1 MSKRNVRA
9 RSGKQLYLNSV
20 FNRGMLYTASEIPEG
35 YSKIINNLD
44 VTPSGD
50 AISPRAPFMKT
61 NHGIEGLSP
70 YTYPIR
76 FQSSPDK
83 QYYINFSNIV
93 TEEDYANDVLKPD
106 YSQLLVK
113 PSVNIY
119 SRNSNALNSGYSL
132 DENNNDG
139 YDPEYELPILRIN
152 REVDRDKVVIEYGSD
167 EFYEVPSITTTGP
180 QSYQVLNSFTVK
192 DADTITINSSEDNKI
207 SYRLA
212 NINAPESGYKW
223 YDYGKKLL
231 TSLLTQLKNIIPNQY
246 YRLYEYGKD
255 VYGRLIVEIAFP
267 IYTETVDGY
276 TLSKEISL
284 SSIILAFGLAP
295 LEYTN
300 NESPFFNVELAMQE
314 YAKERNLRIW
324 NQNSVDPYY
333 KGAGNSVVY
342 ANLKE
347 DYKGDFS
354 DLCLEVVAIQNETRT
369 NYDTINY
376 IDDVL
381 MSYIDYMDGYA
392 FIGRIIRDRQIYYK
406 GVIYLTYDIVSN
418 HSYFRINLPPNNLN
432 GEFINIANATS
443 NGYNLLNENPINT
456 DNISDSSMPTSCLGI
471 VAVDPND
478 NTRIITQSI
487 SGNTIRLRAIM
498 NETYYTVN
506 YPDLFSYKLHYT
518 VNGHPVVA
526 NITGDPYYIE
536 SSYLKDVDSV
546 TITIEQLEFIYKQYN
561 EDKSHF
567 IKFTE
572 NNTYTLVIN
581 TDGTFTETELNLPV
595 LNIEGAINVKASNTL
610 IVDQKLKDS
619 VFKITFL
626 DDLFDI
632 IEVINEKSATLH
644 AKWQYSPYGSEE
656 FKDLTTFK
664 EAYTLNG
671 SVVVRSP
678 NSPDTIDYKIMSDSS
693 LTFKFILVPVYT
705 VKIGKTTIKC
715 YYQTQETYVVY
726 PLFRVSTAVEYIDKT
741 QLTQNINIKDA
752 TRVGVFNRQ
761 VFLYGPY
768 LKTNTLFF
776 SKFEEPW
783 YFSFPYY
790 AVNTEERIKFCYVW
804 NGNLVLFGE
813 SAIWMLKTDGTVN
826 ESTLH
831 KIYDNLTIADT
842 DINLVST
849 TGNNLIFFSNNNG
862 YIATASKYYSD
873 PTNISVYRLTD
884 NINNCLNNPKYVYRS
899 LADIPLDQ
907 TLNDTMR
914 CGYRIYVDNDYVVV
928 ISNLSINN
936 DNLIIFYRYNLLY
949 KYWTTYS
956 IHHAAIRNITSS
968 YVCEPNIGTQY
979 VVVGL
984 QTFDILY
991 LDRSAEL
998 KKDFN
1003 SRDIT
1008 ITLDTGFL
1016 SIDPLNDKRFKDIIL
1031 DLNNIQKGSVINVFM
1046 NFFIDGVP
1054 ITLSDYND
1062 TADFE
1067 YEEGSIVPSFNEGN
1081 YVFKYVLDVDASD
1094 PYQQP
1099 YGTYV
1104 EEDDYA
1110 IKVQGRNQLRIP
1122 VFGKGRLP
1130 SIVFK
1135 ISTDKHYEIVGYSII
1150 YKEKNVNIRR

>member
-50 AISPRAPFMKT
+50 AVSPRAPFMKT
-61 NHGIEGLSP
+61 NHGIKGLSP
-70 YTYPIR
+70 YTYPVR

-83 QYYINFSNIV
+83 QYYINFNNIV
-93 TEEDYANDVLKPD
+93 TEEDYANNVLKPD
-106 YSQLLVK
+106 YSQLLTKQSINV
-113 PSVNIY
+113 Y
-119 SRNSNALNSGYSL
+119 SRDANALNGSYSL
-132 DENNNDG
+132 DENNSD
-139 YDPEYELPILRIN
+139 YDPNYELPTIQIHLDNTKIL
-152 REVDRDKVVIEYGSD
+152 IEIGTE
-167 EFYEVPSITTTGP
+167 EFHEIPAVASTTTHTP
-180 QSYQVLNSFTVK
+180 ITLNSFTVI
-192 DADTITINSSEDNKI
+192 DADTITINGSEERGVY
-207 SYRLA
+207 YRLA
-212 NINAPESGYKW
+212 NINAPEKGYKW
-223 YDYGKKLL
+223 YEYGKRFLTDLL
-231 TSLLTQLKNIIPNQY
+231 TRLKLAIPNQY
-246 YRLYEYGKD
+246 VSIYSYGKD
-255 VYGRLIVEIAFP
+255 VYNRNIVEIAFP
-267 IYTETVDGY
+267 IAEETIGGTTRYIEV
-276 TLSKEISL
+276 SL
-284 SSIILAFGLAP
+284 STMLLSLGLAS
-295 LEYTN
+295 LEYAN
-300 NESPFFNVELAMQE
+300 NQSIFFNTEIAAQE
-314 YAKERNLRIW
+314 FSQENKIRIW
-324 NQNSVDPYY
+324 DGDNIDPFY
-333 KGAGNSVVY
+333 KGSVNTVLY
-342 ANLKE
+342 NNLKD
-347 DYKGDFS
+347 DYEGDFS
-354 DLCLEVVAIQNETRT
+354 DLCLEAVVIQNETRT

-381 MSYIDYMDGYA
+381 MSYVDYIDGYA
-392 FIGRIIRDRQIYYK
+392 FVGRIIRNNQIYYK
-406 GVIYLTYDIVSN
+406 GVIYLTYDTVN
-418 HSYFRINLPPNNLN
+418 NDRYFRINLPPNNLN
-432 GEFINIANATS
+432 GEFINVANATS

-456 DNISDSSMPTSCLGI
+456 DNISDSSMPISCLGI

-478 NTRIITQSI
+478 STRIITQSI
-487 SGNTIRLRAIM
+487 PGNTVTLRAIM

-518 VNGHPVVA
+518 VNGHPIIA
-526 NITGDPYYIE
+526 DITGDPYYIE
-536 SSYLKDVDSV
+536 SSYLKDVDRV
-546 TITIEQLEFIYKQYN
+546 TITVEQLELVYKQYN
-561 EDKSHF
+561 EDKSYF

-572 NNTYTLVIN
+572 NNTYTLVISSS
-581 TDGTFTETELNLPV
+581 DAYIETELNLNV
-595 LNIEGAINVKASNTL
+595 LGIENAINIKSNSTL
-610 IVDQKLKDS
+610 IAEQKLKDS
-619 VFKITFL
+619 VFKITFSE
-626 DDLFDI
+626 DLLEY
-632 IEVINEKSATLH
+632 IEKASSRRATLH
-644 AKWQYSPYGSEE
+644 ARWQVSQYGSEE
-656 FKDLTTFK
+656 FTDLTDFQ
-664 EAYTLNG
+664 ESYLLDG
-671 SVVVRSP
+671 STVVRAP
-678 NSPDTIDYKIMSDSS
+678 NNIDTYNYKIIGDSN
-693 LTFKFILVPVYT
+693 LTFKFTVIPVYEVT
-705 VKIGKTTIKC
+705 IEDTTLKC
-715 YYQTQETYVVY
+715 YYQTQEFYTVY
-726 PLFRVSTAVEYIDKT
+726 PLFKVSTAVEYIDKA
-741 QLTQNINIKDA
+741 QLTQNINLKDA

-768 LKTNTLFF
+768 LKTNTIFF

-790 AVNTEERIKFCYVW
+790 AINTEERIKFCYVW
-804 NGNLVLFGE
+804 NGNLVMFGE

-862 YIATASKYYSD
+862 YIATSSKYYSD
-873 PTNISVYRLTD
+873 PTNISIYRLTD

-899 LADIPLDQ
+899 LADIPLGQ
-907 TLNDTMR
+907 SLNDTMR
-914 CGYRIYVDNDYVVV
+914 CGYKIYVDNDYVIV

-956 IHHAAIRNITSS
+956 IHKSEIRNITSP
-968 YVCEPNIGTQY
+968 YVCEPNIGAQY
-979 VVVGL
+979 VIVGNE
-984 QTFDILY
+984 TFDVLY

-1003 SRDIT
+1003 EDNIV

-1031 DLNNIQKGSVINVFM
+1031 DLNHIQKGSVIDVFM
-1046 NFFIDGVP
+1046 NFFIDGIP
-1054 ITLSDYND
+1054 ITLSDHND
-1062 TADFE
+1062 TAEFE
-1067 YEEGSIVPSFNEGN
+1067 YEEGSVIPSFNEGN

-1104 EEDDYA
+1104 EEENYA

>member
-9 RSGKQLYLNSV
+9 KSGKQLYLNSV
-20 FNRGMLYTASEIPEG
+20 FNRGMLFTASEIPEG

-50 AISPRAPFMKT
+50 AVSPRAPFMKT
-61 NHGIEGLSP
+61 NHGVKGLSN

-83 QYYINFSNIV
+83 QYYINFNNIV
-93 TEEDYANDVLKPD
+93 TEKDYANDTLKSD
-106 YSQLLVK
+106 YSQLLTK
-113 PSVNIY
+113 QSVNIY
-119 SRNSNALNSGYSL
+119 SRNVNALNGEYSL
-132 DENNNDG
+132 DENNNDN
-139 YDPEYELPILRIN
+139 YDPDYEIPILQVN
-152 REVDRDKVVIEYGSD
+152 TETDRVVIEYGSD
-167 EFYEVPSITTTGP
+167 EIHPIPSITTTPP
-180 QSYQVLNSFTVK
+180 QNYQVLNSFTVI
-192 DADTITINSSEDNKI
+192 DADTIAINGSED
-207 SYRLA
+207 SGVYYRLA
-212 NINAPESGYKW
+212 NINAPENGYKW
-223 YDYGKKLL
+223 YEYGKKVLI
-231 TSLLTQLKNIIPNQY
+231 SLLTRLKVTIPNQY
-246 YRLYEYGKD
+246 YRLYDYGKD
-255 VYGRLIVEIAFP
+255 VYGRHIVEVSFP
-267 IYTETVDGY
+267 IFTETVDGN
-276 TLSKEISL
+276 TGVNEISL
-284 SSIILAFGLAP
+284 SSIILALGLAS
-295 LEYTN
+295 LEYVN
-300 NESPFFNVELAMQE
+300 NESPFFNVELAMQN
-314 YAKERNLRIW
+314 YAKESNLRIW
-324 NQNSVDPYY
+324 NQNAIDPYY

-342 ANLKE
+342 ANLKD
-347 DYKGDFS
+347 DYEGDFS

-392 FIGRIIRDRQIYYK
+392 FIGRVIRNKQLYYK
-406 GVIYLTYDIVSN
+406 GVIYLTYDIVNN
-418 HSYFRINLPPNNLN
+418 HRYFRINLPPNDFN

-456 DNISDSSMPTSCLGI
+456 DNVSDSSMPTSCLGI
-471 VAVDPND
+471 VMVDPND
-478 NTRIITQSI
+478 NTRVITQSI

-498 NETYYTVN
+498 NETYYTTSF
-506 YPDLFSYKLHYT
+506 PDLFSYKLHYT
-518 VNGHPVVA
+518 VNGHPVIA
-526 NITGDPYYIE
+526 DITGDPYYIE
-536 SSYLKDVDSV
+536 SSYLKDVDNV
-546 TITIEQLEFIYKQYN
+546 NITIEQLELVYKQYDK
-561 EDKSHF
+561 DKSHY
-567 IKFTE
+567 IKFRE
-572 NNTYTLVIN
+572 NNTYTLVVN
-581 TDGTFTETELNLPV
+581 EDGTFTETELNLNV
-595 LNIEGAINVKASNTL
+595 LGIENAINIKVNSTL
-610 IVDQKLKDS
+610 IAEQKLKDS

-626 DDLFDI
+626 EDLFDI
-632 IEVINEKSATLH
+632 IELVSERSVTLH

-656 FKDLTTFK
+656 FQDLTAFQ
-664 EAYTLNG
+664 EAYTLDGNT
-671 SVVVRSP
+671 VVRSST
-678 NSPDTIDYKIMSDSS
+678 NLDTLDYQIRGDSN

-705 VKIGKTTIKC
+705 VKVGATILKC

-726 PLFRVSTAVEYIDKT
+726 PLFKVSTSVEYIDKT
-741 QLTQNINIKDA
+741 QLTQNINLKDA
-752 TRVGVFNRQ
+752 TRIGVFNRQ

-768 LKTNTLFF
+768 LKTNTIFF

-790 AVNTEERIKFCYVW
+790 AINTEERIKFCYVW
-804 NGNLVLFGE
+804 NGNLVMFGE

-873 PTNISVYRLTD
+873 PTNISIYRLTD

-899 LADIPLDQ
+899 LADVPLNQ
-907 TLNDTMR
+907 SLNDTMR
-914 CGYRIYVDNDYVVV
+914 CGYKIYVDNDYVVV

-956 IHHAAIRNITSS
+956 IHNPAIRNITSS
-968 YVCEPNIGTQY
+968 YVCEPNIGAQY
-979 VVVGL
+979 VVVGNE
-984 QTFDILY
+984 TFDVLY

-998 KKDFN
+998 KKDFDDT
-1003 SRDIT
+1003 DIT

-1031 DLNNIQKGSVINVFM
+1031 DLNHIQKGSVINVFM
-1046 NFFIDGVP
+1046 DFFIDGVP

-1062 TADFE
+1062 TAEFE

-1104 EEDDYA
+1104 EEDNYA